1 MVLFVQIYA
10 HVSLV
15 ISAYKDNHFPL
26 KPNVIN
32 SKKHELQ
39 TFLHFKKANHYTKN
53 DLKIY
58 KSLIDDQGEAFLKQ
72 NGLSHIGIHTIL
84 PPTSLLR

>member
-1 MVLFVQIYA
+1 MN
-10 HVSLV
+10 
-15 ISAYKDNHFPL
+15 YKL
-26 KPNVIN
+26 
-32 SKKHELQ
+32 
-39 TFLHFKKANHYTKN
+39 FLHFKMANHYTKN

-72 NGLSHIGIHTIL
+72 NGLSHIGIHTVL